1 MFCILNLSSKKI
13 IIFFLSIAYC
23 FGHTSLGNIFF
34 VDIWEEKYV
43 KIRIQTHANQC
54 WSPPHWIQ
62 STVEDLLGSRGMR
75 LCATIL
81 ITPVSQAQNYIRCI
95 IVSSIISISSL
106 TDWHYTGQVKPQLL
120 KYVTSIKLLYSR
132 CYHWS
137 GSLSSAGVAAVGVDH
152 ADEARR
158 LAPRPLAHHHHV
170 HAAQE
175 EAVIETV
182 RPETL

>member
-1 MFCILNLSSKKI
+1 MLRLEYRPLPISAGPHLTGYRSQLRIYLRGEEEWGFVPLSS
-13 IIFFLSIAYC
+13 
-23 FGHTSLGNIFF
+23 
-34 VDIWEEKYV
+34 
-43 KIRIQTHANQC
+43 
-54 WSPPHWIQ
+54 SPQ
-62 STVEDLLGSRGMR
+62 S
-75 LCATIL
+75 A
-81 ITPVSQAQNYIRCI
+81 SQAQNYIRCI

-106 TDWHYTGQVKPQLL
+106 SGWHYTGQVKPQLL
-120 KYVTSIKLLYSR
+120 KFVTSIKLLYNSSS

-182 RPETL
+182 RPETM